1 MQNAIAAVEA
11 QIGREAAAQQRAA
24 RGGVQKRTSK
34 GAGAR
39 GGEQKRTS
47 KGAGARGGEQK
58 RTSKGAGAR
67 GGEQKRTSKGAG
79 ARGGE
84 QKRTSKGAAGAA
96 GDTPPPGEAPGEAPG
111 AAHGPA
117 LLLHGFD
124 SLDDCFEVMRQ
135 CVAELKHALAGGA
148 SHSAPLAAAPGAAGD
163 GKTADG
169 GETPSTAPLAAA
181 PGAAGDG
188 KTADGGETPSTA
200 PLAAAPGPRKSFDC
214 SLEKLALKVLASTL
228 PNSALKNN
236 HVPVD
241 TPRFKPKAREGGN
254 LSRASVSHR
263 EIHVALDA
271 NNLAMWQPNP
281 RNARFIAATRAFLET
296 QTLLDSA
303 DVRVRREGLL
313 HPLLQI
319 SSAFVSTLSRPHLI
333 DKIYGHVTT
342 PEKSFGQFLC
352 EIAIRSQPTRDGWI
366 WEFDP
371 EAWNR
376 VGHRIVVGG
385 ASSGGKPRIVFE
397 RA

>member
-1 MQNAIAAVEA
+1 MTRMQNAIAAVEA

-47 KGAGARGGEQK
+47 KG
-58 RTSKGAGAR
+58 S
-67 GGEQKRTSKGAG
+67 G

-148 SHSAPLAAAPGAAGD
+148 SHS
-163 GKTADG
+163 
-169 GETPSTAPLAAA
+169 APLAAA